1 VLVWAEATGA
11 AIGSHRRDVDT
22 LMPWLAIPDELLAE
36 LARDF
41 PDETRAI
48 RGLTPLPGLPGLA
61 RSCMAALAQLEAVRA
76 QVEPTNSS
84 LGNEIDRLI
93 DRLRAASAH
102 ARALAERLSN
112 LARLSRE
119 LFDAMHFDFL
129 TDRTRQIFS
138 IGYRVATGT
147 LDPAGYDLLA
157 SEARLASFVAIA
169 KGDITG
175 THWFRLSRPMTP
187 VGFGAALV
195 SWSGSMFEYLMP
207 ALVMDSPRE
216 SLLDQT
222 ARLVVRRQ
230 MTYAADRGVPWGVS
244 ESAYN
249 VRDPDFIYQYS
260 NFGVPGLGLDRNLG
274 ESLVIAPYATA
285 LAAMVDPGAAALNFA
300 ALARA
305 GGRGPLGFYD
315 ALDYTGTRLTEGQTV
330 AVVRAYMAHHQAM
343 TLLALANVIDGG
355 AMRARFHREPIVQAT
370 ELLLQER
377 PPESAVVTRLR
388 PDDVATPARVRA
400 APPPVVHQ
408 FASAHS
414 VTPEI
419 DLLGSGRDSRP
430 ARSLQ
435 PSESAYQVRP
445 PRRTLGGSA

>member
-1 VLVWAEATGA
+1 
-11 AIGSHRRDVDT
+11 
-22 LMPWLAIPDELLAE
+22 
-36 LARDF
+36 
-41 PDETRAI
+41 
-48 RGLTPLPGLPGLA
+48 
-61 RSCMAALAQLEAVRA
+61 
-76 QVEPTNSS
+76 
-84 LGNEIDRLI
+84 
-93 DRLRAASAH
+93 
-102 ARALAERLSN
+102 
-112 LARLSRE
+112 
-119 LFDAMHFDFL
+119 
-129 TDRTRQIFS
+129 
-138 IGYRVATGT
+138 
-147 LDPAGYDLLA
+147 
-157 SEARLASFVAIA
+157 
-169 KGDITG
+169 
-175 THWFRLSRPMTP
+175 MTP

-388 PDDVATPARVRA
+388 ADDVATPARVRA

-408 FASAHS
+408 FASAHA